1 MTGGGGGE
9 YNSFFHFIQ
18 RTVIIWGLQVFL
30 LIKGLKNMQKI
41 MELLFDDKRVI

>member
-9 YNSFFHFIQ
+9 YNSFFHFMQ
-18 RTVIIWGLQVFL
+18 RTVIFWVLQVFL
-30 LIKGLKNMQKI
+30 LIKELKSMQKK